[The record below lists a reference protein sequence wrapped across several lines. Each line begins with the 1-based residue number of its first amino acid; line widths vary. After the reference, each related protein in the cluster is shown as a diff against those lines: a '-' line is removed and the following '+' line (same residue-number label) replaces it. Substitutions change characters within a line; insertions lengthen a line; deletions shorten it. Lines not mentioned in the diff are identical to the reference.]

1 MTLHEE
7 GKTVLSAA
15 GVPNPARDAERLLA
29 HALGVERARL
39 HLDPRREAPPAAA
52 ALYRA
57 LLARRARREPVQYLV
72 GEQEFWS
79 LALRVTPAVL
89 IPRPETE
96 LVVAACIRRN
106 TVPNPVIL
114 DLGTGSGCIA
124 IAVAREIPGARVLA
138 SDVSREALDVAR
150 DNARRLGVEGR
161 VEFRQGDLFA
171 ALSDAVPE
179 GGADFI
185 LANPPYVSDGEFPGL
200 PPEVRDHEPR
210 AALVAGPDGLE
221 VHRRIAVGAARM
233 LRPGGLVIVEFGAGQ
248 ADGIG
253 RIYGPA
259 CGLEP
264 IAIEPDLAGLPRV
277 GIARAGGR
285 R

>member
-1 MTLHEE
+1 MSLHEE

-15 GVPNPARDAERLLA
+15 GVPDPARDAERLLA
-29 HALGVERARL
+29 HALGVERPRL
-39 HLDPRREAPPAAA
+39 HLDPRREAAPAAA
-52 ALYRA
+52 ALYRT

-106 TVPNPVIL
+106 TVPDPVIL

-161 VEFRQGDLFA
+161 VEFHRGDLFA
-171 ALSDAVPE
+171 AVEGAVPE
-179 GGADFI
+179 GVHFI
-185 LANPPYVSDGEFPGL
+185 LSNPPYVGEEEFPGL

-221 VHRRIAVGAARM
+221 VHRRIAAGAARM
-233 LRPGGLVIVEFGAGQ
+233 LRPGGFVIVEIGAGQ
-248 ADGIG
+248 AEAIR
-253 RIYGPA
+253 RIYGPE

-264 IAIEPDLAGLPRV
+264 MAIEPDLAALPRI

>member
-1 MTLHEE
+1 
-7 GKTVLSAA
+7 
-15 GVPNPARDAERLLA
+15 
-29 HALGVERARL
+29 
-39 HLDPRREAPPAAA
+39 
-52 ALYRA
+52 
-57 LLARRARREPVQYLV
+57 
-72 GEQEFWS
+72 
-79 LALRVTPAVL
+79 VTPAVL

-106 TVPNPVIL
+106 TVPDPFIL

-171 ALSDAVPE
+171 AVEGAVPE
-179 GGADFI
+179 GGAHFI
-185 LANPPYVSDGEFPGL
+185 LSNPPYVSEKEFPDL

-221 VHRRIAVGAARM
+221 VHRRIAAGAARM
-233 LRPGGLVIVEFGAGQ
+233 LRPGGFVIVEIGAGQ
-248 ADGIG
+248 AEAIR
-253 RIYGPA
+253 RIYGPE

-264 IAIEPDLAGLPRV
+264 VAIEPDLAALPRI
-277 GIARAGGR
+277 GIARSGGR